1 MKYSCSRGLCFSV
14 LLILGVAC
22 PQLATGQSTNGVLR
36 EFYAGV
42 GNGSLQA
49 FTNSPSF
56 PNNPTSEYIET
67 AFFEAPS
74 SIGEN
79 YGQRMRA
86 LLSPPVSGNYVFY
99 IATDDQ
105 GALFLSSDE
114 SPNNRVQIAS
124 VQTWAGSRVW
134 QEPRDGNDVAQKSA
148 HIFLSSP
155 NRYYIEALQTEGGG
169 GDNLAVAWQKPGD
182 PVPANGSDPIP
193 GAFLVPYGLVPPI
206 I

>member
-1 MKYSCSRGLCFSV
+1 MNYCCFRGICLV
-14 LLILGVAC
+14 VPLLVCLTLPPASSA
-22 PQLATGQSTNGVLR
+22 QTTNGVLR
-36 EFYAGV
+36 EFYAGT
-42 GNGSLQA
+42 GNGSIQA
-49 FTNSPSF
+49 FTNSPNF
-56 PNNPTSEYIET
+56 PSSPTSEFIET

-74 SIGEN
+74 TIGDN

-114 SPNNRVQIAS
+114 NPNNRVKIAS
-124 VQTWAGSRVW
+124 IPTWAGSRVW

-148 HIFLSSP
+148 PIFLNSG
-155 NRYYIEALQTEGGG
+155 NRYYIDALQTEGAG

-193 GAFLVPYGLVPPI
+193 GSPGFCQ
-206 I
+206 